1 MKLNVVV
8 LGLGTFGSQAAVSLS
23 EGDANVLAVDID
35 ERAVERISSQV
46 TRAMCADATNEEA
59 MEAAGALEVD
69 TAVVALRRHFATAV
83 LAVYM
88 LRKHGVE
95 RIFAH
100 VGTEQEGE
108 AIRAVGAT
116 DIVFPE
122 HDMADR
128 VAQKLLTPDL
138 ADLIPLDRNVVIVEM
153 PCPQSFVG
161 KSPADLDIR
170 RKYGVTII
178 AVRSA
183 PPEPGASGEI
193 NVAPASDVTLEHGDI
208 IYLIGEVEQLDA
220 FKQAV
225 NPAQGE

>member
-1 MKLNVVV
+1 MKTNVAV
-8 LGLGTFGSQAAVSLS
+8 LGLGTFGSRAALTLS

-35 ERAVERISSQV
+35 EGAVERISSQV
-46 TRAMCADATNEEA
+46 TRAVCADAANEEA
-59 MEAAGALEVD
+59 METAGALEVD
-69 TAVVALRRHFATAV
+69 TAVVALRRHFAMAV

-88 LRKHGVE
+88 LLKHGIE

-108 AIRAVGAT
+108 AIKVVGAT
-116 DIVFPE
+116 DVVFPE

-138 ADLIPLDRNVVIVEM
+138 ADLIPLDRNVVIVEAL
-153 PCPQSFVG
+153 CPESFAG
-161 KSPADLDIR
+161 QSPADLDIR

-193 NVAPASDVTLEHGDI
+193 NVAPPSDVTLHRGDI
-208 IYLIGEVEQLDA
+208 LYLIGEVEQLDA
-220 FKQAV
+220 FKQAAY
-225 NPAQGE
+225 PTP